1 MKGCEIRF
9 SKELF
14 FEDVKIMLEKRQD
27 SWYMGCSENLYIT
40 SDNIL
45 KLASREMS
53 HGDEVLIKYQSS
65 GQEVFKIS
73 FMIDFE
79 SEGKQY
85 SRAIDIGSRGA
96 VRIGGGMENDI
107 SIKDDLMGNDRMV
120 LSRRGDKYVVQDVAY
135 PLWRICQW
143 HPRSGRAGS
152 RSIRFFLD
160 HRIQLLYQR

>member
-1 MKGCEIRF
+1 MEGRKYRIIISNKRIYKEIQLAADMTGLYIGTVKGCEIRF

-27 SWYMGCSENLYIT
+27 NWYMGCSENLYIT

-120 LSRRGDKYVVQDVAY
+120 LSRR
-135 PLWRICQW
+135 
-143 HPRSGRAGS
+143 
-152 RSIRFFLD
+152 
-160 HRIQLLYQR
+160 